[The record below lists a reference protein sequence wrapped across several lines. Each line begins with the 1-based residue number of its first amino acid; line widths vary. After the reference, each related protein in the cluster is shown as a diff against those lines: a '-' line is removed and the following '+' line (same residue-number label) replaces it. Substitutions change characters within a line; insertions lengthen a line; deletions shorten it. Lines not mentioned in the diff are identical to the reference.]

1 MAQTAKT
8 IELMMEK
15 AIDTHEQE
23 DILLPLITSVE
34 PDGAVMQNAGNVIIR
49 PVPQHRPLISG
60 WDTSGQATDIITEAY
75 LASLGTP
82 VNDRIDQRADQL
94 RDTQY
99 WIDAAG
105 ESGRKQ
111 STAVN
116 VAIANEMRAKA
127 ALYYRSND
135 TSGYDFVSEAG
146 ALMRERQGALSE
158 KCFLFNTRD
167 SVLFGSDLAARQ
179 NINGR
184 AEKAWEKGRIGEGS
198 VAGFKLYD
206 GTFLPNLTGGADPAT
221 TVTGNHSFAPRAGT
235 VVTDNIVTN
244 YDYREAAFVVAD
256 SSGYTV
262 NDKVTIANAGV
273 TIKALGKM
281 DKTNTGEAM
290 TFTITA
296 ITDATHVTLWPRPIA
311 ADDAALT
318 LLEKAYAN
326 VDTTALNAATLN
338 RINTDAT
345 QKTNL
350 FWDKSAV
357 EIIRG
362 NIPAQFFAKFEG
374 MKVRQEKMK
383 NGLTMYFL
391 YGGDMDSLTFK
402 FRLFTWYGLTVAKP
416 DQVGVAV
423 TFT

>member
-1 MAQTAKT
+1 MANTAKT

-15 AIDTHEQE
+15 AIETHEQE
-23 DILLPLITSVE
+23 DILLPMVTSVE
-34 PDGAVMQNAGNVIIR
+34 PDGAAMQNSGNVIIR
-49 PVPQHRPLISG
+49 PVPQHRPLITG
-60 WDTSGQATDIITEAY
+60 WDTSGQATDIISEAY

-99 WIDAAG
+99 WVDAAM

-111 STAVN
+111 SSAVN
-116 VAIANEMRAKA
+116 VAIANEMVAKA

-135 TSGYDFVSEAG
+135 TSGYDFISPAG
-146 ALMRERQGALSE
+146 AMLRERQNVETE

-167 SVLFGSDLAARQ
+167 SMFFGSDLAARQ
-179 NINGR
+179 NVTGR
-184 AEKAWEKGRIGEGS
+184 AESAWEKGRIGEGS
-198 VAGFKLYD
+198 VAGFKLYE
-206 GTFLPNLTGGADPAT
+206 GSFLPNLTGAADAPT

-235 VVTDNIVTN
+235 VVTNNIVTN
-244 YDYREAAFVVAD
+244 YDYREATFTVAD
-256 SSGYTV
+256 SSGYTIG
-262 NDKVTIANAGV
+262 DKVTIANTGV

-281 DKTNTGEAM
+281 DKTNSGEDM
-290 TFTITA
+290 QFTVVAKPAGTSI
-296 ITDATHVTLWPRPIA
+296 TLWPRPIA

-318 LLEKAYAN
+318 VLEKAYAN
-326 VDTTALNAATLN
+326 VDTTALNAATIN
-338 RINTDAT
+338 RINVDAT

-357 EIIRG
+357 EVIRG
-362 NIPAQFFAKFEG
+362 NIPAQFFSQFEG

-423 TFT
+423 TYT

>member
-15 AIDTHEQE
+15 AIETHEQE
-23 DILLPLITSVE
+23 DILLPLITAIE
-34 PDGAVMQNAGNVIIR
+34 PDGAAMQNASNVIIR

-60 WDTSGQATDIITEAY
+60 WDTSGQSTDIISEAY
-75 LASLGTP
+75 LATLGTP
-82 VNDRIDQRADQL
+82 VNDRIDQRADAL
-94 RDTQY
+94 RDPQY
-99 WIDAAG
+99 WVDAAM

-111 STAVN
+111 SSAVN

-146 ALMRERQGALSE
+146 ALMRERQGVVTD

-167 SVLFGSDLAARQ
+167 SVFFGSDLAARQ
-179 NINGR
+179 NVTGR
-184 AEKAWEKGRIGEGS
+184 SEKAWEKGRIGEGT

-206 GTFLPNLTGGADPAT
+206 GSFLPTLTGGADPAT
-221 TVTGNHSFAPRAGT
+221 TVTGNHSFAPRPGT
-235 VVTDNIVTN
+235 VVTNNIVTN

-256 SSGYTV
+256 SSSYAV
-262 NDKVTIANAGV
+262 NDKVTIANSGV

-281 DKTNTGEAM
+281 DKTDTGEAM
-290 TFTITA
+290 TFTVVDIP
-296 ITDATHVTLWPRPIA
+296 DGTHITLWPRPIA

-318 LLEKAYAN
+318 VLQKAYAN
-326 VDTTALNAATLN
+326 VNTTALNAATIN
-338 RINTDAT
+338 RINVDAT

-357 EIIRG
+357 EVIRG
-362 NIPAQFFAKFEG
+362 NIPAQFFTQFEG

-391 YGGDMDSLTFK
+391 YGGDMDTLTFK